1 MAHNPAELT
10 VAVETNPAQQRPNP
24 RTPHPRLLLFLSFS
38 VVFFSPLAH
47 YVPRADR
54 RGRQMVG
61 RAFRGCDWVWG
72 IRGQGHCGA
81 LIGPRHY
88 GDEGVG
94 GSEALKN
101 ANPSVPEAALW
112 QE

>member
-1 MAHNPAELT
+1 MDPF
-10 VAVETNPAQQRPNP
+10 RPTKLSP
-24 RTPHPRLLLFLSFS
+24 LYSPSSPSAILFSL
-38 VVFFSPLAH
+38 VVFFFSLSH
-47 YVPRADR
+47 YGPRAR
-54 RGRQMVG
+54 PGGRQMVG